1 MTTNPHDIEDKL
13 EMQMSSGNVFADLGF
28 KNSEEM
34 LLKSELV
41 RQINLTIVLRQLD
54 EKQTREILDI
64 DENTR
69 SNLAKGR
76 LTELTIE
83 QLFRYLNI
91 FGRDLEIVL
100 KPASISRDRGNLKV
114 KIIENKALL

>member
-41 RQINLTIVLRQLD
+41 RQINSTIVIRQLD
-54 EKQTREILDI
+54 EKQTRDILEI

-100 KPASISRDRGNLKV
+100 KPASTSRDRGKTKV
-114 KIIENKALL
+114 TVVENKAAS

>member
-41 RQINLTIVLRQLD
+41 RQINSTIVIRQLD
-54 EKQTREILDI
+54 EKQTRDILEI

-100 KPASISRDRGNLKV
+100 KPASTSRDRGNLKV
-114 KIIENKALL
+114 TIIKNKAVL

>member
-1 MTTNPHDIEDKL
+1 MKTNPHDIEEKI
-13 EMQMSSGNVFADLGF
+13 EMEMSSGNVFADLGF
-28 KNSEEM
+28 KNAEEM

-41 RQINLTIVLRQLD
+41 KQVNSIILVRELD
-54 EKQTREILDI
+54 KEQTRDILNI

-69 SNLAKGR
+69 SNLTTGR

-83 QLFRYLNI
+83 QLFLYLNI

-100 KPASISRDRGNLKV
+100 KPASVSRDRGNLKV
-114 KIIENKALL
+114 TICENQAAS